1 MKKTLL
7 IIGLGAAFLA
17 VSLWVWL
24 SAGRS
29 AKAVRAKFRLGG
41 ALLTLT
47 GMMAL
52 GGCGTTSCY
61 EPAVECYDPAPQN
74 EIYIDDY
81 NYQTPLEVAEGD
93 ELVIEAY
100 AITYPQLVVTIHDAA
115 SLVIQEQT
123 FEVNEN
129 FQNNLRLVV
138 DVAGYVGEADL
149 VVSGVAESGEEVVLS
164 IFELNITEKV
174 LEYGEE

>member
-7 IIGLGAAFLA
+7 IIGLGTAFLA

-61 EPAVECYDPAPQN
+61 EPQIECYDPAPIN
-74 EIYIDDY
+74 EIWINDY
-81 NYQTPLEVAEGD
+81 NAQKPLEVAEGD
-93 ELVIEAY
+93 EIVIEAY
-100 AITYPQLVVTIHDAA
+100 SVTFPQLVVTIHDAS
-115 SLVIQEQT
+115 SLVLQEQ
-123 FEVNEN
+123 FYEVDED

-149 VVSGVAESGEEVVLS
+149 VVSGEAESGDEQVLG
-164 IFELNITEKV
+164 IFELNITEK
-174 LEYGEE
+174 EQTYGEE

>member
-7 IIGLGAAFLA
+7 IIGLGVAFLA

-52 GGCGTTSCY
+52 GGCHTTSCY
-61 EPAVECYDPAPQN
+61 EPMIDCYDPAPIN
-74 EIYIDDY
+74 EIWINDY
-81 NYQTPLEVAEGD
+81 NAQKPLEVAEGD
-93 ELVIEAY
+93 EIVIEAY
-100 AITYPQLVVTIHDAA
+100 SVTFPQLVVTIHDAG
-115 SLVIQEQT
+115 SLVLQEQ
-123 FEVNEN
+123 FYEVGTD

-149 VVSGVAESGEEVVLS
+149 VVSGVAESGDEQVLG
-164 IFELNITEKV
+164 IFQLNISEQEAT
-174 LEYGEE
+174 YGEE